1 MRIGE
6 GCGFKNVQPNF
17 VRGTFYIGKIDEY
30 CTPFPK
36 TLENAFSKDHKTS
49 LAAEEMQLIRPT
61 SEFKVGHLPF
71 QGKVKGVL
79 PQFLL
84 LFLTVLILLCFLLP
98 GLRQAFLPG
107 RRVSG

>member
-1 MRIGE
+1 VRIG
-6 GCGFKNVQPNF
+6 GRCGFKNVQPNF

-71 QGKVKGVL
+71 QGKVKGIL
-79 PQFLL
+79 P
-84 LFLTVLILLCFLLP
+84 
-98 GLRQAFLPG
+98 RWG
-107 RRVSG
+107 RSKPSATT